1 MFNFLNRFKIN
12 KPVKNNL
19 VDEKENKALV
29 FIIFLAIIGLLGILI
44 YVYQDKICADFKVNP
59 NNKKEVSF
67 IYSMLA
73 TLFFVAGAFFTFS
86 NLFGFLFGIP
96 RTTVIDESEKS
107 KSQYI
112 GNDNLLQVSDWI
124 TKIIIGL
131 GLTQINEIPSFL
143 KRISNFII
151 VNTHVSNQALIILI
165 ILYYSCLGFLFGY
178 LWTRLYFIKMLHAS
192 DNDVNNDN
200 EDTIAQITTT
210 TKTDITTGSSSSD
223 SNKQ

>member
-1 MFNFLNRFKIN
+1 MFDFLSKYRTV
-12 KPVKNNL
+12 KPAQNNL

-29 FIIFLAIIGLLGILI
+29 FILFLVVIGLIGILI
-44 YVYQDKICADFKVNP
+44 YVYQDKVCADYKLNT
-59 NNKKEVSF
+59 NGKKEISY

-73 TLFFVAGAFFTFS
+73 TLFFVAGALFTFS
-86 NLFGFLFGIP
+86 NLIGFLFGIP

-124 TKIIIGL
+124 TKIILGL

-143 KRISNFII
+143 KRIAKFII
-151 VNTHVSNQALIILI
+151 DNTHVSNQALIILI
-165 ILYYSCLGFLFGY
+165 IFYFTCLGFLFGY

-192 DNDVNNDN
+192 DNDVNKDD
-200 EDTIAQITTT
+200 ETTAQITTQI
-210 TKTDITTGSSSSD
+210 KTDITTGVTTGEE
-223 SNKQ
+223 KK